1 MRPLL
6 FTLIIALCCLSSAS
20 AQQPS
25 LEGAYLSTKDG
36 TTELWLFKDQY
47 CTYTQFSENNFV
59 YTWGGPIQTD
69 TQGIQVS
76 VEFNSQDTDK
86 VGSKQLFKSKMAG
99 NKLTLNE
106 QTYTKAAGKPQN
118 LDGLWRITGRKEGEN
133 INSIKRGDRKTIKI
147 LVDGYFQWIA
157 INPAQKGFYGTGGGN
172 YSFRDNQYTEKLL
185 FFSRDNSRVGATLS
199 FHGEIKGNDW
209 HHSGKSSKGDPI
221 FEIWSRET
229 E

>member
-1 MRPLL
+1 MRTLL
-6 FTLIIALCCLSSAS
+6 FTLIITLCSLSPVS

-36 TTELWLFKDQY
+36 TTALWLFKDQY

-59 YTWGGPIQTD
+59 YTWGGPLQTD
-69 TQGIQVS
+69 SQGIRVA
-76 VEFNSQDTDK
+76 VEFNSQDPDK
-86 VGSKQLFKSKMAG
+86 VGSKQLFKSKMTG

-106 QTYTKAAGKPQN
+106 QTYTRAAGKPQN